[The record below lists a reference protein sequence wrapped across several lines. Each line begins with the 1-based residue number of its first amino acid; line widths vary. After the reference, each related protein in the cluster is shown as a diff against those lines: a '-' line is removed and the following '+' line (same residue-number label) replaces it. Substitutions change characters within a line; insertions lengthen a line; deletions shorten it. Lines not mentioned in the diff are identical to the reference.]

1 MEKKKVLIFL
11 AICFGIS
18 FLAAGIFHWC
28 GGEYKSVWGTLVAS
42 VYMFFPMLS
51 VLITQL
57 ITGEKPFSGIGLSFK
72 INRWWW
78 LGWLVLIPLPILLSL
93 PVSALFPGISI
104 SGDGEMLQQSLEALK
119 AQGIPLGPGGVLL
132 VSLLSGLVA
141 GITINAVFAFGEEA
155 AWRGFLY
162 RCLKG
167 MGFWKESLVIGV
179 IWGLWHAPLILMGHN
194 YPEHPV
200 AGVFMMVAFCVL
212 ITPLMLLIREKSGS
226 VVMAAVAHGTVNALA
241 GLSILYLSGYNDLL
255 CGFPGLAGFIVLAV
269 VDVLI
274 FFFRKRSKIA

>member
-42 VYMFFPMLS
+42 VYMFFPLLS

-93 PVSALFPGISI
+93 PVSALFPGVSI

>member
-167 MGFWKESLVIGV
+167 MGFWKRSSL
-179 IWGLWHAPLILMGHN
+179 AS
-194 YPEHPV
+194 
-200 AGVFMMVAFCVL
+200 C
-212 ITPLMLLIREKSGS
+212 
-226 VVMAAVAHGTVNALA
+226 
-241 GLSILYLSGYNDLL
+241 
-255 CGFPGLAGFIVLAV
+255 
-269 VDVLI
+269 
-274 FFFRKRSKIA
+274 

>member
-93 PVSALFPGISI
+93 PVSALFPGVSI